1 MGGPGP
7 TTPHV
12 TLLTDAWGRNGS
24 TPKGTQNPWSGTSR
38 GHGGPRPLLR
48 PSSDLPLHLKTAS
61 PATTS
66 SSRALLPHQLSPYR
80 APQRHGDPQAGLS
93 LSNPGPLAPGSGSVF
108 LARAHPHT
116 HTPLICA
123 PFHLLFHTVKKL
135 FSLNSYPCP
144 GLDGGTE
151 VANHPRKKPAHSAVP
166 TQKPL
171 LGRHELCSPSGPW
184 EQGHLALAPP
194 PDLR

>member
-38 GHGGPRPLLR
+38 GHGGPRPLLKTFLR
-48 PSSDLPLHLKTAS
+48 PSPTSENRLSRHHQQQQGPPPP
-61 PATTS
+61 PA
-66 SSRALLPHQLSPYR
+66 LPYR